1 MDSGKEDIIIG
12 KIMEMQKSIGGF
24 EAQIS
29 DLRSDMT
36 NIETTL
42 KDSFVI
48 PISNRIIII
57 VVGIAGT
64 GIGASELGLMPI

>member
-1 MDSGKEDIIIG
+1 MEKEDIIID

-24 EAQIS
+24 EAKIS
-29 DLRSDMT
+29 NLRSDVT

-48 PISNRIIII
+48 PVSNRIIAILVI
-57 VVGIAGT
+57 VSGT
-64 GIGASELGLMPI
+64 GIGISELLM